1 MKSHSDYLQI
11 DRSGDL
17 HKKRKL
23 LTHYRFLTTNLVG
36 SEEVKMKSL
45 RSDYIPKNKSR
56 DHTKKGMF
64 SLTTDF
70 SLQMLLVVR

>member
-23 LTHYRFLTTNLVG
+23 LTHYRFLTTNSAG
-36 SEEVKMKSL
+36 SEAVKMKSL
-45 RSDYIPKNKSR
+45 RSDYIK
-56 DHTKKGMF
+56 
-64 SLTTDF
+64 
-70 SLQMLLVVR
+70 VVRL